1 MTEDSAVPD
10 NILAK
15 IRAMLALAGDTGAT
29 EAEAAV
35 AAQKAQELL
44 TQYNLDTTDLG
55 DGKPDSSQVG
65 QWTYEKPHY
74 KWQQSLYGAVA
85 KAYFCTLYLEG
96 RNGIAFVGTE
106 INVKTAEELARW
118 ISLQLDWM
126 AFHAVQD
133 EELHK
138 ASFRNNFLWG
148 ATERIAARLRE
159 KTRRMK
165 EEQTQVTA
173 LVVHHEANNLA
184 FLNNKGI
191 ILRGRGSRARF
202 GVNGYDEGKS
212 AGDRV
217 SIFGE
222 SEQVDKDR
230 VNQLR

>member
-10 NILAK
+10 NILAR

-29 EAEAAV
+29 EAEAAT

-55 DGKPDSSQVG
+55 SDKPNPSQVG
-65 QWTYEKPHY
+65 EWTYEKPHY

-85 KAYFCTLYLEG
+85 KAYFCTVYIDNKNML
-96 RNGIAFVGTE
+96 AFVGTE
-106 INVKTAEELARW
+106 TNVKTAEELARW

-138 ASFRNNFLWG
+138 QSFRNNFLWG
-148 ATERIAARLRE
+148 ATGRIATRLKD
-159 KTRRMK
+159 KTRQMSK
-165 EEQTQVTA
+165 DQPQVMS
-173 LVVHHEANNLA
+173 LVIHHEANNIA
-184 FLNNKGI
+184 FLNNKGL
-191 ILRGRGSRARF
+191 ILSRRGSQARI
-202 GVNGYDEGKS
+202 GMNGYDEGTA

-222 SEQVDKDR
+222 SEQVDKSN
-230 VNQLR
+230 VHQLR